1 MQDKIDL
8 KNASEWWYL
17 ANMILKNKAITT
29 ENEKDWK
36 NINKYFS
43 ELQTYFEVLQY
54 DLKIDNDN
62 WFAYVEEM
70 ESSEVESLSKK
81 QKISFWVTLLLV
93 ILREYIYKKEA
104 EDLFT
109 DAYRI
114 SHEYIKENLAIY
126 LREKFE
132 NDDKKITNEIKTI
145 INKTEELWILSE
157 LKDKEYK
164 INKMIKAKM
173 STDDMEKVLDLI
185 KGQFKIG

>member
-8 KNASEWWYL
+8 KNVLEWWYL

-29 ENEKDWK
+29 ENEKNWK
-36 NINKYFS
+36 NINKYFH

-62 WFAYVEEM
+62 WFAYIEEM
-70 ESSEVESLSKK
+70 ENMEVESLSKK

-93 ILREYIYKKEA
+93 ILREYIYKKEN
-104 EDLFT
+104 EDIFT
-109 DAYRI
+109 DVYRI
-114 SHEYIKENLAIY
+114 GHEYIKENLAIY

-132 NDDKKITNEIKTI
+132 NDDKKITNEIKSI
-145 INKTEELWILSE
+145 INKTEELWILTE

-173 STDDMEKVLDLI
+173 STDDMEKVLVLI
-185 KGQFKIG
+185 KEQLKLV